1 MAELENPLLN
11 EFCAADTGVAAVQS
25 RQGPAPNAD
34 QCLKQSLNGCKRFNR
49 NRIADS
55 GIQKSSDP
63 KQVARSAK
71 IPELT
76 TNTLMSSKGSMK
88 LPPGF
93 VEQKQF
99 KANTSHCRF
108 MRCDTATKARKRTQ
122 LSLGLPTSNPYFIGR
137 FVNIQSYK
145 RTPKIRTLINKRV
158 VEFPPKVSLSPNL
171 LTQSLERIICFHRF
185 VGNPVV
191 VATYNDLLLCCTS
204 MDYQCNYYICN
215 AYTMQ
220 WVGLPP
226 TPSRCHKRVRVGFI
240 CNVPDYKCEEDNWKG
255 NNSQLNVECRSMVV
269 RILPPVEYANDE
281 KKCDTFK
288 LNVEIFSSETGE
300 WKESVVSSPRNFNF
314 RGLNEF
320 SFAYNG
326 MLYWPTDR
334 GLSVIGLGPFYDND
348 GTSSSSSSS
357 NGDGNIDHKLGFT
370 IFEEPLDR
378 GFSVQYLGVCGGY
391 VRMCNMSMMT
401 RRLYVYELK
410 ESQDG
415 DAAGKKLCLSER
427 RVYSLDLVLP
437 LWPTPVPR
445 LA

>member
-25 RQGPAPNAD
+25 SQGPAPKAD

-49 NRIADS
+49 NRIADN

-88 LPPGF
+88 LPSGF

-99 KANTSHCRF
+99 KANTSLCRF
-108 MRCDTATKARKRTQ
+108 MRFDTATEARKGTQ
-122 LSLGLPTSNPYFIGR
+122 LSLGLPTSR
-137 FVNIQSYK
+137 
-145 RTPKIRTLINKRV
+145 
-158 VEFPPKVSLSPNL
+158 
-171 LTQSLERIICFHRF
+171 
-185 VGNPVV
+185 NPVV

-204 MDYQCNYYICN
+204 KDYQRNYYICN

-255 NNSQLNVECRSMVV
+255 NNSQLNVECRSTVV

-300 WKESVVSSPRNFNF
+300 WKESVVSSPRDFDF
-314 RGLNEF
+314 HGLNEF

-348 GTSSSSSSS
+348 GTSSSSS

-370 IFEEPLDR
+370 IFEEPLDG

-391 VRMCNMSMMT
+391 VRMCNMSMMPG
-401 RRLYVYELK
+401 RLYVYELK
-410 ESQDG
+410 DSQDR

-427 RVYSLDLVLP
+427 RVYSLDPKMFPNQPCCIQNAFDPNNKDILYLRVSADVIKWNIHTGEWSKIVKNCGTNRFYYTVVLP